1 MDKKEDEILKKFF
14 SRIEEYICAASL
26 LIMLIIAFANV
37 ISRKFLGASWSFT
50 EEITINLFILSSM
63 LGAAVAAKRGAH
75 MGLSA
80 LTDLLPKK
88 YQKYITL
95 FTTIIAAVFSLVLIY
110 QGFQVVKF
118 EKQIGQTSP
127 ALGWPEWIFGTFVP
141 IGGIFLLIRFLE
153 AGIKAL
159 REPEKEEVK

>member
-1 MDKKEDEILKKFF
+1 MKKFL
-14 SRIEEYICAASL
+14 SRIEEYICAISL

-50 EEITINLFILSSM
+50 EEITTNLFILSSM

-75 MGLSA
+75 MGLSVF
-80 LTDLLPKK
+80 TDLIPKK
-88 YQKYITL
+88 YQKFVVL
-95 FTTIIAAVFSLVLIY
+95 FTTIIAVIFSIVLIY

-118 EKQIGQTSP
+118 EMKMKQTSP

-141 IGGIFLLIRFLE
+141 IGGVFLLIRFVE
-153 AGIKAL
+153 ACIRAFK
-159 REPEKEEVK
+159 EPKKEEVK

>member
-1 MDKKEDEILKKFF
+1 MKKFL
-14 SRIEEYICAASL
+14 SKIEEYICAVSL
-26 LIMLIIAFANV
+26 MIMLIIAFANV
-37 ISRKFLGASWSFT
+37 ISRKFLGASWSFA
-50 EEITINLFILSSM
+50 EEITTNLFILASM
-63 LGAAVAAKRGAH
+63 LGAAAAAKRGAH

-88 YQKYITL
+88 YQRYITL
-95 FTTIIAAVFSLVLIY
+95 FTTVVAVIFSLVLIY

-118 EKQIGQTSP
+118 EMEIGQTSP

-153 AGIKAL
+153 SGIKAFK
-159 REPEKEEVK
+159 EPEKEEVK